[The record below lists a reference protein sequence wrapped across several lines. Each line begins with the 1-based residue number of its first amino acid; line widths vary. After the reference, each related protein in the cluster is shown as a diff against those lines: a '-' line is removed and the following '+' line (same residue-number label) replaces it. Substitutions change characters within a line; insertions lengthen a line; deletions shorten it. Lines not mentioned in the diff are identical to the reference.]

1 MSRSMLLALA
11 LALLA
16 AACSSTTTPS
26 TTAPHISGL
35 SPTSGPLGSSV
46 VISGTNFGAT
56 QGSSAVTF
64 NGSLT
69 TPSSWTATAVAA
81 SVPNGATTGPVAVTV
96 GGVVSNGVVFT
107 VTAPAA
113 PATTAE
119 TTTIFSGSLPVLGST
134 FYSFDVG
141 SAGAVSLTLASVTP
155 VTPAGSLP
163 PPALPV
169 VLGMAFGVPLGTGC
183 SLDQS
188 LETAAGLTVQFIT
201 ESPMGVHCVAVFDV
215 GNLTGPV
222 NFTVVIEHP

>member
-11 LALLA
+11 LASLA
-16 AACSSTTTPS
+16 AACSSTTVSPS
-26 TTAPHISGL
+26 TVPHISSI
-35 SPTSGPLGSSV
+35 SPTSGAIGSSV
-46 VISGTNFGAT
+46 VILGTNFGAT
-56 QGSSAVTF
+56 QGSSAVAF
-64 NGSLT
+64 NGFPT
-69 TPSSWTATAVAA
+69 TPTSWSATTIAA
-81 SVPNGATTGPVAVTV
+81 TVPSGATTGAVAVTV

-119 TTTIFSGSLPVLGST
+119 SSTMFSSTLPVLGST

-155 VTPAGSLP
+155 ITPAGSLP

-169 VLGMAFGVPLGTGC
+169 VLGMAFGVPQGTGC

-222 NFTVVIEHP
+222 NFTVIIEHP